1 MAFTAQEQARILH
14 HLGYPSWVSL
24 SNGIQLG
31 FPAGAQPLFLVEQSF
46 LRLTAGGE
54 DSVREDLCNC
64 EDAEGQLGTARS
76 RMKATQLGEL
86 HLNPREAAMLRGEL
100 QYWRAKLADDLG
112 VVRNPYSQSAYQGDP
127 GGPNAWV
134 EE

>member
-64 EDAEGQLGTARS
+64 QSGRAGHDGSCRSAAWLTECPAPLGGRQMSPVARPA
-76 RMKATQLGEL
+76 RVTFGLTGA
-86 HLNPREAAMLRGEL
+86 P
-100 QYWRAKLADDLG
+100 D
-112 VVRNPYSQSAYQGDP
+112 
-127 GGPNAWV
+127 
-134 EE
+134 